1 MKKRVFFGIVAIIAA
16 FSIVGCKEEE
26 EENNPFVLTVTGIP
40 ADTLKDITAASLMA
54 VTNQGIANTPIAV
67 AMNSGGTFEFYHPV
81 SAQNPMPDKE
91 NPFNISGS
99 YAIALAYKVNF
110 ETMLPEKVYMYNV
123 NSQVAPYPF
132 DGDVTLKWTDFKEQ
146 PQQP

>member
-16 FSIVGCKEEE
+16 FSIIGCKEEE

-40 ADTLKDITAASLMA
+40 AGQNITAASLMT
-54 VTNQGIANTPIAV
+54 VTNQVPANTPTAV

-99 YAIALAYKVNF
+99 YAIALAQNVDF
-110 ETMLPEKVYMYNV
+110 QTFQPEKVYMYNV
-123 NSQVAPYPF
+123 NNNVAYPF
-132 DGDVTLKWTDFKEQ
+132 DGDVTLKWSDFKEQ
-146 PQQP
+146 QQQP